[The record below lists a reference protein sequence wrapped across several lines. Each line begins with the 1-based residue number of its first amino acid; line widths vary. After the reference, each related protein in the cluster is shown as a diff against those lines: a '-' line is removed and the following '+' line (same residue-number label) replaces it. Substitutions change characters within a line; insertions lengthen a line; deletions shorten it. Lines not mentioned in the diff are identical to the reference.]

1 MLVVAHC
8 FYCEKAK
15 GPQEL
20 NPLTRSPA
28 EREKLVEG
36 MRVLDMNPCDECRDW
51 MKRGV
56 MLIEIHDNLPTEM
69 PTRTGRMAVMANR
82 WIEDVF
88 NATARDMALKD
99 RWSYVPARIW
109 EQLGLDQGEGE
120 RVDRY

>member
-8 FYCEKAK
+8 FYCENAK

-20 NPLTRSPA
+20 DPFTRSPA

-56 MLIEIHDNLPTEM
+56 MLIEVRDNLPTEI
-69 PTRTGRMAVMANR
+69 PTRTGRMAVMNNR
-82 WIEDVF
+82 YIETVF
-88 NATARDMALKD
+88 NADARDLALKN
-99 RWSYVPARIW
+99 RWTYVPAGLW
-109 EQLGLDQGEGE
+109 GQLGLDQGEGE
-120 RVDRY
+120 RVDRH